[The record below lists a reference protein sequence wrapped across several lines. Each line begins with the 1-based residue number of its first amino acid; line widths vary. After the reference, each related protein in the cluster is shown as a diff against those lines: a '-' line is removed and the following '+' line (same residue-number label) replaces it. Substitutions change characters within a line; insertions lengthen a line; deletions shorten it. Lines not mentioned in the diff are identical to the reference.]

1 MSEIIISI
9 CEDNQQDA
17 DQFIRYLNQAGTDL
31 NVTVHITHYPDGV
44 SFLNHFNSAVGIVFL
59 DVNLPDMSGGD
70 IAAEIRRRDPQ
81 VYLVFISQYTETISI
96 GYEFEAKNYLLK
108 PFHYHSICAELQRYI
123 RIENTMPKPYFLL
136 GHKDAVQ
143 KVYYSKLYYIEKQNR
158 KLVFHYDGQTFAHTG
173 NLSDYEQLLPQ
184 PMFYRSCNSHIVNLQ
199 FVSTL
204 IPDINRYSI
213 KLVTGEIIPLS
224 RDRKKDF
231 LHQLQNL
238 GDKL

>member
-1 MSEIIISI
+1 
-9 CEDNQQDA
+9 
-17 DQFIRYLNQAGTDL
+17 
-31 NVTVHITHYPDGV
+31 
-44 SFLNHFNSAVGIVFL
+44 
-59 DVNLPDMSGGD
+59 
-70 IAAEIRRRDPQ
+70 
-81 VYLVFISQYTETISI
+81 
-96 GYEFEAKNYLLK
+96 
-108 PFHYHSICAELQRYI
+108 
-123 RIENTMPKPYFLL
+123 MPKPYFLL

-143 KVYYSKLYYIEKQNR
+143 KVYYSKLHYIEKQNR

>member
-17 DQFIRYLNQAGTDL
+17 DQLIRYLNQAGTDL

-96 GYEFEAKNYLLK
+96 GYEFEAKTT
-108 PFHYHSICAELQRYI
+108 C
-123 RIENTMPKPYFLL
+123 
-136 GHKDAVQ
+136 
-143 KVYYSKLYYIEKQNR
+143 
-158 KLVFHYDGQTFAHTG
+158 
-173 NLSDYEQLLPQ
+173 
-184 PMFYRSCNSHIVNLQ
+184 
-199 FVSTL
+199 
-204 IPDINRYSI
+204 
-213 KLVTGEIIPLS
+213 
-224 RDRKKDF
+224 
-231 LHQLQNL
+231 
-238 GDKL
+238 